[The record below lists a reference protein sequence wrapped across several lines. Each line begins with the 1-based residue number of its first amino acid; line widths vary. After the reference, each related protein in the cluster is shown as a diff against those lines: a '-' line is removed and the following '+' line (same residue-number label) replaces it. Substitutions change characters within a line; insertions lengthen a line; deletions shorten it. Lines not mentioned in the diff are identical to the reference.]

1 MSKTRNL
8 SKVLAL
14 VIMLALV
21 IGILPMGAMAT
32 NVDRTQRTFY
42 DGTTQ
47 ISTVTVSGS
56 GVIVA
61 GISDWTK
68 SSATEASFVVSL
80 SPNCT
85 LTSVTVTIVP
95 VSGTTGSDT
104 LALDETKVITAGG
117 IDYTVTVQKESAY
130 VAKGSSVHNAYIG
143 QVDGEGSSVTGPT
156 AVTESG
162 NTIYTYSAQAAATGY
177 PYPVSLRIIPG
188 WANYDETNYTV
199 TVSSTSTATLTN
211 FVGTYY
217 LAYFASS
224 GGILNFTVNDGT
236 TTDHYR
242 ITFTSTGGAV
252 GTADNA
258 YAFLPAPGQ
267 YTNEGMGTG
276 GWGDVYTSAGKLKN
290 FSGSAVLTTGV
301 SLGAFGGYLVY
312 DFGTG
317 GLDNSSTTPYG
328 VDFIVYGNAFWNN
341 SEPGCIQVGVLNAD
355 NTVAWYNIAGS
366 LYYSSATT
374 KNYAATYGNPNPS
387 DTPSG
392 TLASVPYTL
401 DNWTNNGL
409 VTKNPFHN
417 HSWFPLDGNYFS
429 SRTVSGQTA
438 LPIAKT
444 TTLPFADY
452 KTGQTYS
459 YTDGGTHTQTNG
471 QTLKFT
477 GVCLNTASTMTKT
490 QYYFFGYADV
500 HPKGTSNPILT
511 KPYNPYAM
519 GAITNNNNVNEYN
532 SVIGNCGGGDPI
544 DISWAVDG
552 SGNPVYL
559 TNIQYVRIYT
569 GTQQMNGAFG
579 EISTEVCGVY
589 AVSETGTGETTSV
602 TGSSLSVTWN
612 NGSNSVSGPALDSTI
627 TSTNTYGIP
636 ANTQVTVSY
645 ASSGNHIYVNE
656 NYGTGSASWQVTLGA
671 GETAIVRVIVQDGT
685 TTLPY
690 IGYLKLRGVAEE

>member
-104 LALDETKVITAGG
+104 LALNETEIITAGG

-211 FVGTYY
+211 FAGTYY

-224 GGILNFTVNDGT
+224 GGVLNFTVNDGT

-317 GLDNSSTTPYG
+317 GLDNSSTTLYG

-341 SEPGCIQVGVLNAD
+341 SEPGCIQVYGKKPNE
-355 NTVAWYNIAGS
+355 TTYAWYNIAGS
-366 LYYSSATT
+366 RYYRSDTI

-387 DTPSG
+387 DTPNG

-401 DNWTNNGL
+401 DNWTSNGL
-409 VTKNPFHN
+409 VTKNTFHN

-438 LPIAKT
+438 LAIAKQDS
-444 TTLPFADY
+444 LPFVTY
-452 KTGQTYS
+452 LTGQTYS
-459 YTDGGTHTQTNG
+459 YTENGTPYTKTGG
-471 QTLKFT
+471 QTLKLT
-477 GVCLNTASTMTKT
+477 GVCLNTSSTKT
-490 QYYFFGYADV
+490 QTAPYLFGYADV
-500 HPKGTSNPILT
+500 HPKGTGTLT
-511 KPYNPYAM
+511 TPYNPYALS
-519 GAITNNNNVNEYN
+519 GVTSASAYTSLIA
-532 SVIGNCGGGDPI
+532 NCGGGDPI

-559 TNIQYVRIYT
+559 SNIQYVRIYT

-589 AVSETGTGETTSV
+589 AVSGS
-602 TGSSLSVTWN
+602 GSSAIN
-612 NGSNSVSGPALDSTI
+612 EPNYISVSSTSGSTNNQTTTNMGSQSI
-627 TSTNTYGIP
+627 RFAGATSAFIKVTSTS
-636 ANTQVTVSY
+636 SY
-645 ASSGNHIYVNE
+645 IYVNGE
-656 NYGTGSASWQVTLGA
+656 LVTSGNEKEVPLTQTFTPVQIITQNGTEA
-671 GETAIVRVIVQDGT
+671 
-685 TTLPY
+685 PY
-690 IGYLKLRGVAEE
+690 ITVFLIRNN

>member
-1 MSKTRNL
+1 MSKTKKL

-32 NVDRTQRTFY
+32 NVDRTQKTFY

-104 LALDETKVITAGG
+104 LALNETEIITAGG

-143 QVDGEGSSVTGPT
+143 QVDGEGSTVTGPT

-188 WANYDETNYTV
+188 WTDYDETTYTV

-341 SEPGCIQVGVLNAD
+341 SEPGCIQVYGKKPNE
-355 NTVAWYNIAGS
+355 TTYAWYNIAGS
-366 LYYSSATT
+366 RYYRSDTI

-401 DNWTNNGL
+401 DNWTSNGL
-409 VTKNPFHN
+409 VTKNTFHN

-438 LPIAKT
+438 LAIAKQDS
-444 TTLPFADY
+444 LPFVTY
-452 KTGQTYS
+452 LTGQTYS
-459 YTDGGTHTQTNG
+459 YTENGTPYTKTGG
-471 QTLKFT
+471 QTLKLT

-490 QYYFFGYADV
+490 QNYFFGYADV

-559 TNIQYVRIYT
+559 SNIQYVRIYT

-589 AVSETGTGETTSV
+589 AVSGSTTETALEPRIYVGNTDDTDKDEISTTNGTITEVRNLGNNTKRVSVTPNANATGTTYIYINGVATSYADFTPTTS
-602 TGSSLSVTWN
+602 
-612 NGSNSVSGPALDSTI
+612 
-627 TSTNTYGIP
+627 
-636 ANTQVTVSY
+636 
-645 ASSGNHIYVNE
+645 
-656 NYGTGSASWQVTLGA
+656 GT
-671 GETAIVRVIVQDGT
+671 IVQIIVQNGEAA
-685 TTLPY
+685 PY
-690 IGYLKLRGVAEE
+690 ITWLKLRKN